1 MVFEK
6 KSKTI
11 TTALLKNKFL
21 LFAVLIFVT
30 MCAPPAPDVSADAAE
45 EARLDSIRQVRCP
58 RVFSSAAEF
67 YKNRDWENTVKV
79 YGELTDLGCDRD
91 DPKEVYLYYAIA
103 YEYMGRYD
111 SSEYVLLKGLT
122 FLPDNIELRK
132 RLAYS
137 YQKQGKK
144 DLQMDELDR

>member
-1 MVFEK
+1 MVFKK

-11 TTALLKNKFL
+11 TAGLLKNKFL

-79 YGELTDLGCDRD
+79 YGDLTALRCDRD
-91 DPKEVYLYYAIA
+91 DPKEVYLYYDID
-103 YEYMGRYD
+103 YE
-111 SSEYVLLKGLT
+111 
-122 FLPDNIELRK
+122 
-132 RLAYS
+132 
-137 YQKQGKK
+137 
-144 DLQMDELDR
+144 